1 MLGQVEMMLTLMRDL
16 MNQAQLAT
24 NTFTI
29 VNKHF
34 NCNVLVKRCM
44 QIVASQANNRQIKL
58 VGPVIDNPLGKYY
71 FEKLFSDE

>member
-34 NCNVLVKRCM
+34 NCKVLVKRCM